1 MLIRECNH
9 ELEKFPPI
17 IANMQE
23 LQRRKDIKQELEKH
37 KQGETINLTVA
48 VPWVCLQFVIVVF
61 PDHTHLLYFGGNQNC
76 LSQFRGNRPR
86 MYISDLL

>member
-1 MLIRECNH
+1 MYHKIRDFILDLVITWRFQDFINMLIRECNH

-37 KQGETINLTVA
+37 KQGEMISLTIAN
-48 VPWVCLQFVIVVF
+48 
-61 PDHTHLLYFGGNQNC
+61 
-76 LSQFRGNRPR
+76 
-86 MYISDLL
+86 

>member
-1 MLIRECNH
+1 MNPGLGNSCIQRVKETQQMYHKIRDFILDLVITWRFQDFINMLIRECNH

-37 KQGETINLTVA
+37 KQGEIINLTIA
-48 VPWVCLQFVIVVF
+48 
-61 PDHTHLLYFGGNQNC
+61 N
-76 LSQFRGNRPR
+76 
-86 MYISDLL
+86 

>member
-37 KQGETINLTVA
+37 KQGERSE
-48 VPWVCLQFVIVVF
+48 
-61 PDHTHLLYFGGNQNC
+61 
-76 LSQFRGNRPR
+76 LSQPILFNQTSDVYRGSTL
-86 MYISDLL
+86 IT